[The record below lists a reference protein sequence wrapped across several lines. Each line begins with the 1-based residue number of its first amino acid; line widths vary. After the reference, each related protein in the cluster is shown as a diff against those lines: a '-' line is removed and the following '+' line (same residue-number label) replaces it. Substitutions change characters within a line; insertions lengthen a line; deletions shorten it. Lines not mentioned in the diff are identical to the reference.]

1 MTTLGVVGV
10 ATTVVLTLTFT
21 LGIGGGIYLH
31 KKRVAGREAAQQQE
45 VLERAL
51 DGAHSHTSEV
61 LRVEVEKR
69 EHVQALEKMGASDG
83 EIGDWLNQPLPSG
96 VGDWLREYTSPS
108 PSNGAASGQ

>member
-1 MTTLGVVGV
+1 MTTVSVVGV
-10 ATTVVLTLTFT
+10 ATAAILTLTFT

-31 KKRVAGREAAQQQE
+31 KKRVSERTADQRQE

-69 EHVQALEKMGASDG
+69 EHVQALEKMGATDG

-96 VGDWLREYTSPS
+96 IGDWLREYTTTPADR
-108 PSNGAASGQ
+108 PTAGQ

>member
-1 MTTLGVVGV
+1 MTTVSVVGV
-10 ATTVVLTLTFT
+10 AAAVILTLTFT

-31 KKRVAGREAAQQQE
+31 KKRVAELESDQRQE
-45 VLERAL
+45 VLERAI
-51 DGAHSHTSEV
+51 DGAHSHTGEV

-96 VGDWLREYTSPS
+96 IGDWLRECATTPTDR
-108 PSNGAASGQ
+108 PAAGK

>member
-1 MTTLGVVGV
+1 MTTVSVVGV
-10 ATTVVLTLTFT
+10 ATAVILTLTFT

-31 KKRVAGREAAQQQE
+31 KKRVSERDADQRQE

-51 DGAHSHTSEV
+51 DGAHAHTGEV

-96 VGDWLREYTSPS
+96 IGDWLREYTTTPADR
-108 PSNGAASGQ
+108 PASGQ

>member
-1 MTTLGVVGV
+1 MTTVSVVGV
-10 ATTVVLTLTFT
+10 ATAVILTLTFT

-31 KKRVAGREAAQQQE
+31 KKRVSERDADQRQE

-51 DGAHSHTSEV
+51 DSAHSHTSEV

-69 EHVQALEKMGASDG
+69 EHVQALEKMGATDG

-96 VGDWLREYTSPS
+96 IGDWLREYTATPADR
-108 PSNGAASGQ
+108 PADGQ

>member
-1 MTTLGVVGV
+1 MTTVSVVGV
-10 ATTVVLTLTFT
+10 ATAIILTLTFT

-31 KKRVAGREAAQQQE
+31 KKRVSERDADQRQE

-51 DGAHSHTSEV
+51 DSAHSHTSEV

-69 EHVQALEKMGASDG
+69 EHVQALEKMGATDG

-96 VGDWLREYTSPS
+96 IGDWLREYTTTPADR
-108 PSNGAASGQ
+108 PAAGK

>member
-1 MTTLGVVGV
+1 MTTVSVVGV
-10 ATTVVLTLTFT
+10 ATAVILTLTFT

-31 KKRVAGREAAQQQE
+31 KKRVSERDADQRQE

-69 EHVQALEKMGASDG
+69 EHVQALEKMGTTDG

-96 VGDWLREYTSPS
+96 IGDWLREYTTTPADR
-108 PSNGAASGQ
+108 PADGK

>member
-1 MTTLGVVGV
+1 MTTVSVVGV
-10 ATTVVLTLTFT
+10 ATAVILTLTFT

-31 KKRVAGREAAQQQE
+31 KKRVSERDADQRQE

-51 DGAHSHTSEV
+51 DSAHSHSSEV

-69 EHVQALEKMGASDG
+69 EHVQALEKMGATDG

-96 VGDWLREYTSPS
+96 IGDWLREYTTTPADR
-108 PSNGAASGQ
+108 PAAGQ

>member
-1 MTTLGVVGV
+1 MTTVSVVGV
-10 ATTVVLTLTFT
+10 VTAVVLTLTFT

-31 KKRVAGREAAQQQE
+31 KKRVAEQAAAQQQE

-96 VGDWLREYTSPS
+96 VGDWLREYAAPS
-108 PSNGAASGQ
+108 DRPAAGQ

>member
-1 MTTLGVVGV
+1 MTTVSVVGV
-10 ATTVVLTLTFT
+10 ATAVILTLTFT

-31 KKRVAGREAAQQQE
+31 KKRVSERDADQRQE

-51 DGAHSHTSEV
+51 DSAHSHTGEV

-69 EHVQALEKMGASDG
+69 EHVHELEKMGATDG

-96 VGDWLREYTSPS
+96 IGDWLREYTTTPADR
-108 PSNGAASGQ
+108 PAAGK

>member
-1 MTTLGVVGV
+1 MTTVSVVGV
-10 ATTVVLTLTFT
+10 ATAVILTLTFT

-31 KKRVAGREAAQQQE
+31 KKRVSERDADQRQE

-69 EHVQALEKMGASDG
+69 EHVQALEKMGATDG

-96 VGDWLREYTSPS
+96 IGDWLREYTTTPADR
-108 PSNGAASGQ
+108 PADGK

>member
-1 MTTLGVVGV
+1 MTTVSVVGV
-10 ATTVVLTLTFT
+10 ATAVILTLTFT

-31 KKRVAGREAAQQQE
+31 KKRVSERDADQRQE

-51 DGAHSHTSEV
+51 DSAHSHTSEV

-69 EHVQALEKMGASDG
+69 EHVQVLEKMGATDG

-96 VGDWLREYTSPS
+96 IGDWLREYTTTPADR
-108 PSNGAASGQ
+108 PADGQ

>member
-1 MTTLGVVGV
+1 MTTVSVVGV
-10 ATTVVLTLTFT
+10 ATAVILTLTFT

-31 KKRVAGREAAQQQE
+31 KKRVSERDADQRQE

-51 DGAHSHTSEV
+51 DSAHSHTGEV

-69 EHVQALEKMGASDG
+69 EHVHELEKMGETDG

-96 VGDWLREYTSPS
+96 IGDWLREYTTTPADR
-108 PSNGAASGQ
+108 PAAGQ

>member
-1 MTTLGVVGV
+1 MTTVSVVGV
-10 ATTVVLTLTFT
+10 ATAVILTLTFT

-31 KKRVAGREAAQQQE
+31 KKRVSERDADQRQE

-69 EHVQALEKMGASDG
+69 EHVQALEKMGATDG

-96 VGDWLREYTSPS
+96 IGDWLREYTTTPADR
-108 PSNGAASGQ
+108 PADGQ

>member
-1 MTTLGVVGV
+1 MTTVSVVGV
-10 ATTVVLTLTFT
+10 ATAVILTLTFT

-31 KKRVAGREAAQQQE
+31 KKRVSERDADQRQE

-69 EHVQALEKMGASDG
+69 EHVQALEKMGATDG
-83 EIGDWLNQPLPSG
+83 EIGDWRNQPLPSG
-96 VGDWLREYTSPS
+96 IGDWLREYTTTPADR
-108 PSNGAASGQ
+108 PAAGQ

>member
-1 MTTLGVVGV
+1 MTTVSVVWV
-10 ATTVVLTLTFT
+10 ATAVILTLTFT

-31 KKRVAGREAAQQQE
+31 KKRVAELESDQRQE

-51 DGAHSHTSEV
+51 DGAHSHTGEV

-69 EHVQALEKMGASDG
+69 EHVQALEKMGATDG

-96 VGDWLREYTSPS
+96 VGDWLRECAKTPADRH
-108 PSNGAASGQ
+108 AAGK

>member
-1 MTTLGVVGV
+1 MTTVSVVGV
-10 ATTVVLTLTFT
+10 ATAVILTLTFT

-31 KKRVAGREAAQQQE
+31 NKRVSERDADQRQE

-51 DGAHSHTSEV
+51 DSAHSHTSEV

-69 EHVQALEKMGASDG
+69 EHVQALEKMGATDG

-96 VGDWLREYTSPS
+96 IGDWLREYTTTPADR
-108 PSNGAASGQ
+108 PADGQ

>member
-1 MTTLGVVGV
+1 MTTVSVVGV
-10 ATTVVLTLTFT
+10 ATAVILTLTFT

-31 KKRVAGREAAQQQE
+31 KKRVSERDADQRQE

-69 EHVQALEKMGASDG
+69 EHVQALEKMGATDG

-96 VGDWLREYTSPS
+96 IGDWLREYTTTPADR
-108 PSNGAASGQ
+108 PAAGK

>member
-1 MTTLGVVGV
+1 MTTVSVVGV
-10 ATTVVLTLTFT
+10 ATAVILTLTFT

-31 KKRVAGREAAQQQE
+31 KKRVSERDADQRQE

-69 EHVQALEKMGASDG
+69 EHVQALEKMGATDG

-96 VGDWLREYTSPS
+96 IGDWLREYTATPADR
-108 PSNGAASGQ
+108 PAAGQ